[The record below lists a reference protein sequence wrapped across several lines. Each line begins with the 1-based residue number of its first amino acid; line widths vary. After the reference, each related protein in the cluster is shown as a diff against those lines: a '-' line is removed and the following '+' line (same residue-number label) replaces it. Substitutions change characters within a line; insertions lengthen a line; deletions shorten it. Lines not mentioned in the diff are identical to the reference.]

1 MVAGVPVRLRLVA
14 LNGGDRVATWDK
26 GIAAIKA
33 KRAEALLAGATPA
46 EQAEIA
52 ALLAVP
58 QTFREFVTQVSP
70 KFEWYP
76 AQELIAASL
85 ERVARGECKRLMVF
99 MPPQE
104 GKSQLVTRLFPAY
117 YLTQHPDRWVGLGSY
132 SFALAKLFSRA
143 ARDFYKGVASTSTE
157 DASAV
162 EFWETGGDG
171 GLWAVGRGGSA
182 TGRSAH
188 LAIIDDPL
196 KDRAEAESEIV
207 RGTLHDWYGGVINMR
222 LQPESAVVI
231 VHCMTGDTN
240 VLMADGESK
249 PLRDIR
255 AGDHI
260 ATYDGSRIATSTVK
274 NWRNQGS
281 DCIFTIRT
289 RGGVTVRANARH
301 PFLIERDGQRRWTK
315 VKDLRIGDRAIRVIG
330 ENGRAC
336 NAPSMDVTNQ
346 QPRRAIAPRT
356 TTRRDGPPAYARH
369 QSIADPTETP
379 TSNTATAF
387 VYLTTT
393 PCCTYRT
400 ERVLYAESRDTQRT
414 LPRNGV
420 GFSAWITMDEP
431 DGFEDSSV
439 TTATLR
445 LDEGKRQK
453 SSNAPPNTYA
463 ITLDAI
469 VEIVDSG
476 SEDVFDIEVERTENF
491 IANGLVSHNTRWHED
506 DLSGHLL
513 NLERTGDRP
522 ERWHIIDLPGIA
534 EKAEDRPEYPATC
547 TVEKDWRQPGEPLGG
562 RYPMQRYEQI
572 RVVSGTREYDSQ
584 VQQRPSPSKGTIF
597 QRQWWGRYTKAES
610 PRFFDRT
617 IISVDCAFKDMDDS
631 DFVAIH
637 VYGRVGTNVYLR
649 DRVHARMSFTKTVA
663 ECRSM
668 MLNYPRAVLY
678 VEDKANGSAVIDTLR
693 KELMGIIAV
702 QPEGGK
708 IARAYACQGDVEQG
722 RCWLPDD
729 TWMPGEDGIKG
740 FIREATSFPS
750 APHDDDVDAFTQAMT
765 VFRWELRE
773 ALKAERPEPQQNE
786 AMGWDYEKN
795 VQRHRMTADEEMSQ
809 MLSRAGSNPLAA
821 RMSHSTIPQR
831 TR

>member
-1 MVAGVPVRLRLVA
+1 M
-14 LNGGDRVATWDK
+14 ATWDK

-33 KRAEALLAGATPA
+33 KRAAALLAGATPA

-196 KDRAEAESEIV
+196 KDRSEAESELV

-222 LQPESAVVI
+222 LQPESAVI
-231 VHCMTGDTN
+231 VVH
-240 VLMADGESK
+240 
-249 PLRDIR
+249 
-255 AGDHI
+255 
-260 ATYDGSRIATSTVK
+260 
-274 NWRNQGS
+274 
-281 DCIFTIRT
+281 
-289 RGGVTVRANARH
+289 
-301 PFLIERDGQRRWTK
+301 
-315 VKDLRIGDRAIRVIG
+315 
-330 ENGRAC
+330 
-336 NAPSMDVTNQ
+336 
-346 QPRRAIAPRT
+346 
-356 TTRRDGPPAYARH
+356 
-369 QSIADPTETP
+369 
-379 TSNTATAF
+379 
-387 VYLTTT
+387 
-393 PCCTYRT
+393 
-400 ERVLYAESRDTQRT
+400 
-414 LPRNGV
+414 
-420 GFSAWITMDEP
+420 
-431 DGFEDSSV
+431 
-439 TTATLR
+439 
-445 LDEGKRQK
+445 
-453 SSNAPPNTYA
+453 
-463 ITLDAI
+463 
-469 VEIVDSG
+469 
-476 SEDVFDIEVERTENF
+476 
-491 IANGLVSHNTRWHED
+491 TRWHEA
-506 DLSGHLL
+506 DLGGHLL
-513 NLERTGDRP
+513 DIERTGDRP
-522 ERWHIIDLPGIA
+522 EHWHIIDLPGIA
-534 EKAEDRPEYPATC
+534 EKAEDRPEYPTTC

-809 MLSRAGSNPLAA
+809 MLSRAGSNPFAA